1 MEPTIPWYQSAIVRQ
16 QIVMIIVG
24 IVGVL
29 GVATDI
35 DIDATV
41 GAIFA
46 AIAAIV
52 PVWTLITRMVKPTP
66 PITET
71 AAAKTA
77 EMRETAAVKAETALR
92 DKQ

>member
-16 QIVMIIVG
+16 QIVMV

-29 GVATDI
+29 GLFNIVTEL

-41 GAIFA
+41 A
-46 AIAAIV
+46 AVMAGIAAIV
-52 PVWTLITRMVKPTP
+52 PVVTILTRLFKPTP
-66 PITET
+66 PITES

-77 EMRETAAVKAETALR
+77 AIAPKLAAEERAREEK
-92 DKQ
+92 K